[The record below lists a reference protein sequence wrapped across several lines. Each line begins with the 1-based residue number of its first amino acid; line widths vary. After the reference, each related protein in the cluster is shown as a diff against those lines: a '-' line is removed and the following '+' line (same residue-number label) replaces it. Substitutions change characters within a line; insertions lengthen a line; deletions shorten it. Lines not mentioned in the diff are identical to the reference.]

1 MANKKIKIEKFNE
14 RIEEGRALDYLNVA
28 IIVAAASPS
37 ILVLLLVLIVLRR
50 INKILHPKFNSC
62 SRAFCRMSDIFSRR
76 TGTMVRHLIKSLS

>member
-28 IIVAAASPS
+28 IIVAAAPS
-37 ILVLLLVLIVLRR
+37 ILGLLVLIVLRR

-76 TGTMVRHLIKSLS
+76 TGTSARHPKKSLS